1 MKPDETNSKMIYENE
16 LTETVRNS
24 SDQID
29 VSNRIE
35 LLCEMFP
42 MIDTTTVADILV
54 VNNWDVD
61 QSFEALLALNSTV
74 DSLKDEKVRELP
86 LESNELISVDTLN
99 NEEKLLTDSLAEP
112 LNSSQEILKETKN
125 ARRGRLLNLGNGF
138 LKIPRIKV

>member
-1 MKPDETNSKMIYENE
+1 MKPDKTNSKMIYENE

-74 DSLKDEKVRELP
+74 DSLKNEKVIEIP
-86 LESNELISVDTLN
+86 SESNELINVDTLN
-99 NEEKLLTDSLAEP
+99 NEEKLLTDSLTEP
-112 LNSSQEILKETKN
+112 LNSSQEILKEPKN
-125 ARRGRLLNLGNGF
+125 VRRGRFLNLGNGF

>member
-1 MKPDETNSKMIYENE
+1 MKPDKTNSKMIYENE

-74 DSLKDEKVRELP
+74 DSLKDEKVIEIP
-86 LESNELISVDTLN
+86 SESNELINVDTLN
-99 NEEKLLTDSLAEP
+99 NEEKLLTDSLTEP
-112 LNSSQEILKETKN
+112 LNSSQEILKEPKN
-125 ARRGRLLNLGNGF
+125 VRRGRFLNLGNGF

>member
-74 DSLKDEKVRELP
+74 DSLKDEKVIEIP
-86 LESNELISVDTLN
+86 SESNELINVDTLN
-99 NEEKLLTDSLAEP
+99 NEEKLLTDSLTEP
-112 LNSSQEILKETKN
+112 LNSSQEILKEPKN
-125 ARRGRLLNLGNGF
+125 VRRGRFLNLGNGF